1 MISIALTTSDRFG
14 DAGETHVVQTK
25 VLMVVPRFTSGSFW
39 NYGKTCELVGAKYPA
54 APLGLI
60 TVAAMLPKD
69 WDIRFID
76 RNTGDLSDADIAWA
90 DLVMTG
96 GMLPQQFDTLNVLD
110 RVQQAGRPVVIGGPD
125 ATSSPHA
132 YAAADFLVLGEAE
145 GILDKFV
152 AAWQAGERKGRFE
165 AEKFQADVTT
175 TPTPRFDLLNL
186 KDYMHVGVQFS
197 RGCPFTCE
205 FCDIIELYGRKPR
218 TKTTE
223 QMLTE
228 LDAVLALGYRGHVDF
243 VDDNLVG
250 NKKAL
255 KAFLPELIAWQKR
268 NGYPFEFSTEASIN
282 LADDPELL
290 DMMQQANFFALFVG
304 IESPDPETLRQMQK
318 KQNTRRSIPE
328 SIHKLYAAGMFV
340 TAGFIVGF
348 DNEKEGIAEGISQ
361 LIEDSAIPVAMVG
374 LLYALPNTQLTRR
387 LEKEGRLHPAHDIYH
402 GRVEADQCT
411 AGLNFDTLRP
421 RRDALVDFRQ
431 VVERAYAPEAYFGR
445 VRRTGRA
452 LVVKGAA
459 ATVQWQDLKH
469 ELGYFFWLMVKMTV
483 GPSVLRREFWKTLYE
498 TARHNPD
505 ALKAVIS
512 MAALYLHLGPF
523 SKFVVERISLQIADL
538 DEGRWQ
544 RPQPLAAERPVET
557 AAA

>member
-1 MISIALTTSDRFG
+1 MA
-14 DAGETHVVQTK
+14 QTK
-25 VLMVVPRFTSGSFW
+25 VLMVVPRFSSGSFW

-69 WDIRFID
+69 WDIRLVD
-76 RNTGDLSDADIAWA
+76 RNTDDLTDADIAWA
-90 DLVMTG
+90 DMVMTG
-96 GMLPQQFDTLNVLD
+96 GMLPQQFDTVSLME
-110 RVQQAGRPVVIGGPD
+110 RVQKAGRPIVIGGPD
-125 ATSSPHA
+125 ATSSPAA

-145 GILDKFV
+145 GILDRFV
-152 AAWQAGERKGRFE
+152 AAWQAGERTGRFE

-175 TPTPRFDLLNL
+175 TPTPRFDLLKL

-218 TKTTE
+218 TKTTA

-255 KAFLPELIAWQKR
+255 KAFLPELVAWQKR

-290 DMMQQANFFALFVG
+290 EMMRQANFFALFVG

-318 KQNTRRSIPE
+318 KQNTRRSIPD
-328 SIHKLYAAGMFV
+328 SIHKLYGAGMFV

-348 DNEKEGIAEGISQ
+348 DNEKDGVGDGIVQ

-387 LEKEGRLHPAHDIYH
+387 LEKEGRLHPTHDVDS
-402 GRVEADQCT
+402 GGVEADQCT

-421 RRDALVDFRQ
+421 RRDTLVDFRE
-431 VVERAYAPEAYFGR
+431 VVERTYTPEAYFGR
-445 VRRTGRA
+445 VRQSGRA
-452 LVVKGAA
+452 LVIKAPGGKIALRDLPRDLGRFLWLAIGLSRGSSEVR
-459 ATVQWQDLKH
+459 WQ
-469 ELGYFFWLMVKMTV
+469 
-483 GPSVLRREFWKTLYE
+483 FWKTVLD
-498 TARHNPD
+498 TALHNPK
-505 ALKAVIS
+505 ALKPVIS
-512 MAALYLHLGPF
+512 MMGLYAHLGPF
-523 SKFVVERISLQIADL
+523 SQFVLERISLQIADL

-544 RPQPLAAERPVET
+544 RPEPIEAERAVET

>member
-1 MISIALTTSDRFG
+1 VA
-14 DAGETHVVQTK
+14 QTK
-25 VLMVVPRFTSGSFW
+25 VLMLVPRFSSGSFW

-76 RNTGDLSDADIAWA
+76 RNTDDLADADIAWA
-90 DLVMTG
+90 DMVMTG
-96 GMLPQQFDTLNVLD
+96 GMLPQQFDTVTIME
-110 RVQQAGRPVVIGGPD
+110 RVQKAGRPIVIGGPD
-125 ATSSPHA
+125 ATSSPAA

-152 AAWQAGERKGRFE
+152 AAWQAGERTGRFE

-175 TPTPRFDLLNL
+175 TPTPRFDLLKLEN
-186 KDYMHVGVQFS
+186 YMHVGVQFS

-218 TKTTE
+218 TKTTA

-255 KAFLPELIAWQKR
+255 KAFLPELVAWQKR

-290 DMMQQANFFALFVG
+290 EMMRQANFFALFVG

-318 KQNTRRSIPE
+318 KQNTRRSIPD
-328 SIHKLYAAGMFV
+328 SIHKLYGAGMFV

-348 DNEKEGIAEGISQ
+348 DNEKDGVGDGIVQ
-361 LIEDSAIPVAMVG
+361 LIADSAIPVAMVG

-387 LEKEGRLHPAHDIYH
+387 LEKEGRLHPTHDVDS
-402 GRVEADQCT
+402 GGVEADQCT

-421 RRDALVDFRQ
+421 RRDTLVDFRE
-431 VVERAYAPEAYFGR
+431 VVERTYTPEAYFGR
-445 VRRTGRA
+445 VRQSGRA
-452 LVVKGAA
+452 LVIKAPGGKIALR
-459 ATVQWQDLKH
+459 DLPRD
-469 ELGYFFWLMVKMTV
+469 LGRFLWLAIGLSRGSAEV
-483 GPSVLRREFWKTLYE
+483 RRQFWKTVLD
-498 TARHNPD
+498 TALHNPK
-505 ALKAVIS
+505 ALKPVIS
-512 MAALYLHLGPF
+512 MMGLYAHLGPF
-523 SKFVVERISLQIADL
+523 SQFVLERISLQIADL

-544 RPQPLAAERPVET
+544 RPEPQPIEAVRAVET

>member
-1 MISIALTTSDRFG
+1 MA
-14 DAGETHVVQTK
+14 QTK
-25 VLMVVPRFTSGSFW
+25 VLMVVPRFSSGSFW

-69 WDIRFID
+69 WDIRLID
-76 RNTGDLSDADIAWA
+76 RNTDDLNDADIAWA
-90 DLVMTG
+90 DMVMTG
-96 GMLPQQFDTLNVLD
+96 GMLPQQFDTVTIME
-110 RVQQAGRPVVIGGPD
+110 RVQKAGRPIVIGGPD
-125 ATSSPHA
+125 ATSSPTA

-145 GILDKFV
+145 GILDRFV
-152 AAWQAGERKGRFE
+152 AAWQAGERTGRFE

-175 TPTPRFDLLNL
+175 TPTPRFDLLKL
-186 KDYMHVGVQFS
+186 EDYMHVGVQFS

-218 TKTTE
+218 TKTTA

-255 KAFLPELIAWQKR
+255 KAFLPELVAWQKR

-290 DMMQQANFFALFVG
+290 EMMRQANFFALFVG

-328 SIHKLYAAGMFV
+328 SIHKLYGAGMFV

-348 DNEKEGIAEGISQ
+348 DNEKDGVGDGIVQ

-387 LEKEGRLHPAHDIYH
+387 LEKEGRLHPTHDVDS
-402 GRVEADQCT
+402 GGVEADQCT

-421 RRDALVDFRQ
+421 RRDTLVDFLE
-431 VVERAYAPEAYFGR
+431 VVQRTYTPEAYFGR
-445 VRRTGRA
+445 VRQSGRA
-452 LVVKGAA
+452 LVIKAPGGKIALRDLPRDLGRFLWLAIGLSRGSSEVR
-459 ATVQWQDLKH
+459 WQ
-469 ELGYFFWLMVKMTV
+469 
-483 GPSVLRREFWKTLYE
+483 FWKTVLD
-498 TARHNPD
+498 TALHNPK
-505 ALKAVIS
+505 ALKPVIS
-512 MAALYLHLGPF
+512 MMGLYAHLGPF
-523 SKFVVERISLQIADL
+523 SQFVLERISLQIADL

-544 RPQPLAAERPVET
+544 RPQPLEAERPVET